1 MGRVKLLRHAAAAFL
16 LPALL
21 FGPTVPA
28 AAAELVVIV
37 SARSPLTA
45 LRADQVAAI
54 FLGQSARFPDGTEA
68 APLDQRVGAPLRDE
82 FYMRVTSKTPALLK
96 AWWSKMVFTGRG
108 QPPTEA
114 ADSAAVRRRVADN
127 PDTIGY
133 IDRAALDSSV
143 RTVLV
148 VQ

>member
-1 MGRVKLLRHAAAAFL
+1 MGRVKLFRHTAAAL
-16 LPALL
+16 LLSALL
-21 FGPTVPA
+21 FGPTASA
-28 AAAELVVIV
+28 AAADLVVIV
-37 SARSPLTA
+37 SAKSPLTA

-54 FLGQSARFPDGTEA
+54 FLGQSARFPDGSEA
-68 APLDQRVGAPLRDE
+68 VPLDQPVGAPLRDA
-82 FYMRVTSKTPALLK
+82 FYLRVTNKTPPLLK

-108 QPPTEA
+108 QPPAEA

-133 IDRAALDSSV
+133 IDRAALDPSV